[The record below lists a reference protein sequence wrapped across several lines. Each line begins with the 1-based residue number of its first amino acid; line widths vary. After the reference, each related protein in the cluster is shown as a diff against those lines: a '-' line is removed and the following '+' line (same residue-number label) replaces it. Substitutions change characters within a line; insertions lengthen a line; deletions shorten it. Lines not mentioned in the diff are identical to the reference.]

1 MEAEIR
7 GLHGTLKA
15 VIQRSDRLTIAHVNS
30 ESSFSGGEVQVFL
43 LMEGLRKLG
52 HRNILYCPPG
62 SRSHEECRRR
72 GIEAVTVAMRNNLDL
87 PAIWSLRRSFKNAGI
102 DIVHLHTGRATWLG
116 GWAAYAAGLP
126 AITTRRMDREV
137 KRNWRTKITYRTLV
151 QRAVAIS
158 PGVAG
163 CLEAGGVRKD
173 MTRLIS
179 SSVDPAR
186 LQPSAARDLI
196 REALYVPAD
205 AIMLLCVGSFYSR
218 KGFDVLIR
226 AIDLLRGRGLEPIVC
241 IAGSGPEEER
251 LHQLVHELRCEDQV
265 KFLGNR
271 EAVADLFHACDVF
284 VMPSRR
290 EGLGVACLEAMAAR
304 RPVIA
309 SRVGGLGEAV
319 VHERTGL
326 LVPPEDAAALA
337 DALER
342 IIADPALRTRLGA
355 AGPER
360 VAEGFLPEQMV
371 TAYQDLYREVLAD
384 RNGGR
389 AG

>member
-1 MEAEIR
+1 MTDPGR
-7 GLHGTLKA
+7 K
-15 VIQRSDRLTIAHVNS
+15 LTIAHVNS

-43 LMEGLRKLG
+43 LMEGLRQLG
-52 HRNILYCPPG
+52 HRNILHCPPI
-62 SRSHEECRRR
+62 SRSQEECRRR
-72 GIEAVTVAMRNNLDL
+72 DIEFVPIPMRNNLDL
-87 PAIWSLRRSFKNAGI
+87 QAVWALRRGFKASGI

-116 GWAAYAAGLP
+116 GWAAFAAGVP

-137 KRNWRTKITYRTLV
+137 KRNWRTRITYGTLV

-158 PGVAG
+158 PGVAA
-163 CLEAGGVRKD
+163 CLAAGGVDPDR
-173 MTRLIS
+173 TRLIS

-186 LQPSAARDLI
+186 IQPSAQRQLI
-196 REALYVPAD
+196 REALYVEPD
-205 AIMLLCVGSFYSR
+205 RIMLLCVGSFYSR
-218 KGFDVLIR
+218 KGFDILIR
-226 AIDLLRGRGLEPIVC
+226 AIHLLRQRGSEPRVC
-241 IAGSGPEEER
+241 IAGTGPEEER
-251 LHQLVHELRCEDQV
+251 LIQLVAELGCQEQV

-271 EAVADLFHACDVF
+271 EEVADLFHACDVF

-290 EGLGVACLEAMAAR
+290 EGLGVACLEAMAAQ

-326 LVPPEDAAALA
+326 LVPPEDPEALA
-337 DALER
+337 DA
-342 IIADPALRTRLGA
+342 IARLIREPELRAQLGA

-371 TAYQDLYREVLAD
+371 LAYQDLYAEVLA
-384 RNGGR
+384 GLGP
-389 AG
+389 A

>member
-1 MEAEIR
+1 MIER
-7 GLHGTLKA
+7 T
-15 VIQRSDRLTIAHVNS
+15 DRLTIAHVNS

-43 LMEGLRKLG
+43 LMEGLRQLG
-52 HRNILYCPPG
+52 HRNVLYCPPG
-62 SRSHEECRRR
+62 SRSQEECRRR
-72 GIEAVTVAMRNNLDL
+72 DIEAVPVAMRNNLDL
-87 PAIWSLRRSFKNAGI
+87 PAILALRRSFKSSGI

-116 GWAAYAAGLP
+116 GWAAYAAGFP

-137 KRNWRTKITYRTLV
+137 KRNWRTKITYHTLV

-163 CLEAGGVRKD
+163 CLAAGGVRKE

-186 LQPSAARDLI
+186 LRPSADRELI
-196 REALYVPAD
+196 REALYVDHD

-226 AIDLLRGRGLEPIVC
+226 AIDLLRKRDLRPTVC
-241 IAGSGPEEER
+241 IAGSGPEEEC
-251 LHQLVHELRCEDQV
+251 LVQLVRELQCEDQV

-290 EGLGVACLEAMAAR
+290 EGLGVACLEAMAAEC
-304 RPVIA
+304 PVIA

-326 LVPPEDAAALA
+326 LVPPEDPEALA
-337 DALER
+337 NAIAR
-342 IIADPALRTRLGA
+342 IIDDPALRIRLGA
-355 AGPER
+355 AGPGR

-371 TAYQDLYREVLAD
+371 TAYQALYQEVLA
-384 RNGGR
+384 GR
-389 AG
+389 GAR

>member
-1 MEAEIR
+1 MNERCDELI
-7 GLHGTLKA
+7 
-15 VIQRSDRLTIAHVNS
+15 IAHVNS

-43 LMEGLRKLG
+43 LMEGLRRLG

-62 SRSHEECRRR
+62 SRSQEECRRR
-72 GIEAVTVAMRNNLDL
+72 GIEAVPVAMRNNLDL
-87 PAIWSLRRSFKNAGI
+87 RAIWTLRRGFKDSGAE
-102 DIVHLHTGRATWLG
+102 IVHLHTGRATWLG

-158 PGVAG
+158 PGVAT
-163 CLEAGGVRKD
+163 CLAAGGVRKE

-186 LQPSAARDLI
+186 LQPSADRKLI
-196 REALYVPAD
+196 REALYVEPD
-205 AIMLLCVGSFYSR
+205 AVMLLCVGSFYNR

-226 AIDLLRGRGLEPIVC
+226 ALDLLHKQGISPVVC
-241 IAGSGPEEER
+241 IAGSGPEEEH
-251 LHQLVHELRCEDQV
+251 LVQLVRELQCEDQV
-265 KFLGNR
+265 RFLGVR
-271 EAVADLFHACDVF
+271 EAVGDLFCACDVF

-290 EGLGVACLEAMAAR
+290 EGLGVACLEAMAAE

-326 LVPPEDAAALA
+326 LVPPEDPVALA
-337 DALER
+337 DAIARL
-342 IIADPALRTRLGA
+342 IADPALRTRLGA
-355 AGPER
+355 AGPGR

-371 TAYQDLYREVLAD
+371 TAYHALYVEVLAD
-384 RNGGR
+384 RR
-389 AG
+389 TTTPS